1 MQNICTST
9 SSKRQNVIAHLATN
23 PAKGG
28 VGAKGPK
35 IAKNSPRLIAVLSVI
50 KEDVSDLNLVNVVI
64 YFVLEDVQD
73 QNSQIAWW
81 VQYKSLKVL
90 HIFFRTLYS

>member
-9 SSKRQNVIAHLATN
+9 SSKRQNVIALLATN
-23 PAKGG
+23 LAKGG

-35 IAKNSPRLIAVLSVI
+35 IAKNSPKLIAVLSVI

-64 YFVLEDVQD
+64 CFVLEDVQD
-73 QNSQIAWW
+73 QNNQIAW
-81 VQYKSLKVL
+81 
-90 HIFFRTLYS
+90 